1 MTFAGPLPPLYARWM
16 STLLGAPIPEE
27 TTATCASCAM
37 VTKPGS
43 SEPGYNPD
51 TKCCTFHP
59 ELWNFLAGAALLDE
73 SANGARGRGGVQSR
87 IAAREAVS
95 PLGLGRVDAYYVA
108 YVESPAPKFGTDAAL
123 LCPHYL
129 SEGGGLCGI
138 WRHRESTCATWFC
151 KHDRGR
157 VGQEFWEQLRR
168 VLHTSEEAL
177 ARWSLR
183 ELGVPEEAWDR
194 HSGNAAHLY
203 MECSRLVT
211 PLEWDD
217 VSRIVGDAL
226 PVHQR
231 GLSQAFELLLSDAV
245 PVRPVAELVQI
256 APRAEGRV
264 RLGTYSSLDAL
275 DVPAVVAEFLPYFDG
290 RPTADALAEIERG
303 TGARVDPSLVRRL
316 ADFGVL
322 RELPD

>member
-1 MTFAGPLPPLYARWM
+1 MIFAGPLPPLYARWM
-16 STLLGAPIPEE
+16 RALLGAPIPEE

-37 VTKPGS
+37 VTTAGS
-43 SEPGYNPD
+43 NEPGYNPD
-51 TKCCTFHP
+51 TKCCTFQP

-73 SANGARGRGGVQSR
+73 SAEGVRGRRGVHSR
-87 IAAREAVS
+87 ISAREAVS
-95 PLGLGRVDAYYVA
+95 PLGLGRVDAYYMA
-108 YVESPAPKFGTDAAL
+108 YVESPPPKFGTDPAL

-157 VGQEFWEQLRR
+157 VGQDFWERLRR
-168 VLHTSEEAL
+168 VLYASEEAL

-183 ELGVPEEAWDR
+183 ELGVPEATWELCNGNEAE
-194 HSGNAAHLY
+194 LY

-211 PLEWDD
+211 HLEWED
-217 VSRIVGDAL
+217 VSRIAGTAL

-231 GLSQAFELLLSDAV
+231 ALSDAFELLLSEAV
-245 PVRPVAELVQI
+245 PVRPVTELVQI
-256 APRAEGRV
+256 APRGEGRV

-303 TGARVDPSLVRRL
+303 TGARVDPALVRRL

-322 RELPD
+322 RDLPG